1 MGNRE
6 RGAIFCQSLRDF
18 PCPVTLGKIAPSFG
32 LHRYKQ
38 GLRFV
43 PPDDEG
49 FTLRGDKQRL
59 VYKGRRRS
67 HRITILGDTTFEYDC
82 ILEREPENN
91 VISLRM
97 EGAENYDFFR
107 QPDFV
112 KESFLKGSYAVYK
125 KETLVGEG
133 TGKLCHI
140 HRPEVI
146 DARGR
151 RCWGELSVVSNELRI
166 TIPEQWLSEA
176 KYPVV
181 VDPTVGTTTVGSQY
195 RWRPSAGDPLTTL
208 MFEVEIPVNR
218 FLVTDAINGSCTG
231 YAYVN
236 SDDSEAAG
244 RPVLYS
250 DNSNKPQTRK
260 SLNENLMD
268 LRVTSSKPKGWRTAT
283 FTSNGSI
290 ASGTYIWYG
299 IFCEYF
305 WFPRFDTG
313 ARCYSDFWDAYT
325 SIPNTY
331 PIYNVNW
338 YDDLLLSMYFT
349 FTSAQNYQRKLTQ
362 GVSLSDSRTI
372 TGNYKRKT
380 TQTVQAEAIPKR
392 ELTIFKNIRETINNF
407 DIATRMLSFFTT
419 IQETLGSFDLAKK
432 TLSIVT
438 QIQDTLGSFDL
449 AARIHSV
456 LASIK
461 DAFSCFELSS
471 ISFLLFSNIHDDL
484 NATDTLYHLRN
495 IIRRHLDNVG
505 VRSEEKAGFFYSRAI
520 SETALAVSSI
530 ARGLFLFIRR
540 SRYGLI
546 PRGLPRL

>member
-1 MGNRE
+1 M
-6 RGAIFCQSLRDF
+6 
-18 PCPVTLGKIAPSFG
+18 
-32 LHRYKQ
+32 
-38 GLRFV
+38 
-43 PPDDEG
+43 EG
-49 FTLRGDKQRL
+49 
-59 VYKGRRRS
+59 
-67 HRITILGDTTFEYDC
+67 
-82 ILEREPENN
+82 PENFN
-91 VISLRM
+91 
-97 EGAENYDFFR
+97 FFR
-107 QPDFV
+107 QPDYV
-112 KESFLKGSYAVYK
+112 EEPFLKGSYAVYK
-125 KETLVGEG
+125 KERLIGEG

-140 HRPEVI
+140 HRPEII
-146 DARGR
+146 DARDR
-151 RCWGELSVVSNELRI
+151 RCWGELSVVGNELHI
-166 TIPEQWLSEA
+166 TIPENWLAEA
-176 KYPVV
+176 KYPVI
-181 VDPTVGTTTVGSQY
+181 VDPTIGTTAVGSQY

-218 FLVTDAINGSCTG
+218 FLVTDAISGSCTG

-236 SDDSEAAG
+236 SDDPEAAG

-250 DNSNKPQTRK
+250 DNSNKPQIRK

-349 FTSAQNYQRKLTQ
+349 YTSGQNYQRKLTQ
-362 GVSLSDSRTI
+362 GVSLSDSRTR
-372 TGNYKRKT
+372 TGNYKRNAA
-380 TQTVQAEAIPKR
+380 QTIQAEATPKR
-392 ELTIFKNIRETINNF
+392 ELTIFKNIKETINNF
-407 DIATRMLSFFTT
+407 DVANRMLSFLTS
-419 IQETLGSFDLAKK
+419 IQETLSSFDFTKKMLTVYTSIKDTLSGYDFAKK

-438 QIQDTLGSFDL
+438 QIQDILGSFDL

-456 LASIK
+456 LVNIK
-461 DAFSCFELSS
+461 DAFSCFELSNT
-471 ISFLLFSNIHDDL
+471 SFLLYSNIHDDL
-484 NATDTLYHLRN
+484 TATDTLYHFRN
-495 IIRRHLDNVG
+495 IIRGLLDNVD
-505 VRSEEKAGFFYSRAI
+505 VRSEEKAGFFYLRAI

-530 ARGLFLFIRR
+530 ARGLFLFIKIASSIFIRDHLLGR
-540 SRYGLI
+540 FLKSKAELSIKSCVCSEITLESHITER
-546 PRGLPRL
+546 